1 MTMIRKSIEPET
13 KVFNEIYGIGIFK
26 GWWLDRPDYA
36 RVEYLIHNKPGN
48 LLIPRKNLTEIE
60 NAH

>member
-26 GWWLDRPDYA
+26 GWNDYGDA
-36 RVEYLIHNKPGN
+36 IIQFNDHITKPMM
-48 LLIPRKNLTEIE
+48 RKNLTEIE
-60 NAH
+60 NDH